1 MNKQIS
7 FKEAVTILILML
19 VMLGWGVI
27 GFGLSP
33 QIPVLT
39 VIALLIFWLQ
49 IRGFEWEEVMKGIS
63 QGISTAIVPIFIF
76 LLIGTLIAVWIQ
88 AGIIPSRS

>member
-27 GFGLSP
+27 GL
-33 QIPVLT
+33 
-39 VIALLIFWLQ
+39 ALACP
-49 IRGFEWEEVMKGIS
+49 RR
-63 QGISTAIVPIFIF
+63 
-76 LLIGTLIAVWIQ
+76 
-88 AGIIPSRS
+88 SRS

>member
-27 GFGLSP
+27 GFGMSDPGLDCHR
-33 QIPVLT
+33 L
-39 VIALLIFWLQ
+39 AHLLAADPRL
-49 IRGFEWEEVMKGIS
+49 
-63 QGISTAIVPIFIF
+63 
-76 LLIGTLIAVWIQ
+76 
-88 AGIIPSRS
+88 